1 MCWRHATLPH
11 VALACWVEVH
21 QQCSDGVK
29 SADARH
35 GYSRHQLPAVT
46 ASYVSS
52 ELQVADVLCSHLPV
66 SSHLHDLLTAL
77 SSQVA
82 TLTEELENSRGGV
95 RDQLKEKDAKI
106 NSLIEE
112 LGNSQ
117 AMLNDKV
124 AELAEVLLRPLH

>member
-1 MCWRHATLPH
+1 MTDSYFELR
-11 VALACWVEVH
+11 VAGCRWPLFTSACII
-21 QQCSDGVK
+21 CMS
-29 SADARH
+29 
-35 GYSRHQLPAVT
+35 
-46 ASYVSS
+46 
-52 ELQVADVLCSHLPV
+52 
-66 SSHLHDLLTAL
+66 LTVL

-124 AELAEVLLRPLH
+124 AELAEVLLQPLH